1 MKRSEIVVGED
12 YAVVARRT
20 NDARPVRGV
29 VVAVGVERPGKGY
42 YAPSKKDGVRV
53 RFDEP
58 MWTGYSSFASGK
70 GSGYGKKITET
81 VLSPNCFLLP
91 WADQVVINERSAAQ
105 KIVNQQEADELG
117 DEYESLLAQ
126 ADAMLI
132 AVLGKNPDWSMR
144 ERQGMKG
151 KRTVAASI
159 TLGPRTIIALANLGA
174 VVATDAPKE
183 ESD

>member
-1 MKRSEIVVGED
+1 MKRSEILVGED

-29 VVAVGVERPGKGY
+29 VVAVGVERPGRGY
-42 YAPSKKDGVRV
+42 YAPSKKDGIRV

-58 MWTGYSSFASGK
+58 MWTGYSSFHPAT

-81 VLSPNCFLLP
+81 VLTPNCILLP
-91 WADQVVINERSAAQ
+91 WSEQVVINEASAAQ
-105 KIVNQQEADELG
+105 RIVNQQEADELG
-117 DEYESLLAQ
+117 DEYEPLLAQ
-126 ADAMLI
+126 ADAALI
-132 AVLGKNPDWSMR
+132 AVLGKNPEWSMR

-159 TLGPRTIIALANLGA
+159 KLGPRTIIALVNLA
-174 VVATDAPKE
+174 SNWKDA
-183 ESD
+183 